1 MQSFVLLHSLST
13 FEMKPNLNRGAE
25 SRVYYLRNVLHD
37 WNDTICHT
45 ILEHTQA
52 AMDPSYSKVLI
63 NQWLVPT
70 QGATSLMTHQ
80 DFNMMATVSA
90 MERTE
95 EQTRDLLEG
104 AGLRI
109 VHIWRPDDMESEC
122 IIEAVAKESLS

>member
-13 FEMKPNLNRGAE
+13 FEMKPNLNRGVEA
-25 SRVYYLRNVLHD
+25 RVYYLRYILHD
-37 WNDTICHT
+37 WNDKLCGT
-45 ILEHTQA
+45 ILGYIRA

-70 QGATSLMTHQ
+70 QGATSFMTHQ

-109 VHIWRPDDMESEC
+109 VHNWRPDDMESEC
-122 IIEAVAKESLS
+122 IIEAIAK